1 MIAAIGWRDLL
12 MVVLGFGAIPVA
24 IYNPYYGLL
33 AYCWLSF
40 LRPQSMV
47 FSTQIAETRFTF
59 FVGIALVLRSLLSE
73 GPRFRLKAPSV
84 VFIGVW
90 IWMVVCTIM
99 SKQQAESAEFL
110 EKFSKIA
117 IAALLLTGLV
127 HERWQL
133 KWLVIVLALCSG
145 FYAVKIGGYFLLGF
159 SDVTHHGG
167 PAGMDN
173 NDIALFLAMG
183 FPLLVFGAAEVQHK
197 WLRRGMYFAAAMCV
211 PAVIVGESRGGML
224 ALAVSLVITVW
235 RRTNWFKTLVLGAV
249 AIPIILLMLPPGTM
263 ERYKSIGNYREDSSA
278 RARLG
283 AWAIAREMTA
293 DHPVTGVGMG
303 QNAFQIESK
312 QYLVAQGWEFED
324 PPVAHSVWFS
334 AMAGMGYPGLAL
346 FGLLIVVTF
355 WMTWRIRRTV
365 AGLGDGG
372 GWAVSY
378 SKGIETAVIAY
389 AIAGT
394 FLSQVGFEYVYAVML
409 LSVPLMAL
417 AQREVASRSSVED
430 DLLSAGPDGSEG
442 DRLPCP
448 TP

>member
-12 MVVLGFGAIPVA
+12 MLLLGFGAIPVA

-47 FSTQIAETRFTF
+47 FSSEIAETRFTF

-183 FPLLVFGAAEVQHK
+183 FPLLIFGAAEVEHK

-224 ALAVSLVITVW
+224 ALAVSLVITIW
-235 RRTNWFKTLVLGAV
+235 RRTNWFKTLVLGAIAV
-249 AIPIILLMLPPGTM
+249 PIILLMVPQETM
-263 ERYKSIGNYREDSSA
+263 NRYKSIGDEKDISIVGRL
-278 RARLG
+278 RAWEVAQR
-283 AWAIAREMTA
+283 MTE
-293 DHPVTGVGMG
+293 DHPYTGIGMG
-303 QNAFQIESK
+303 QGTFMAEYSK
-312 QYLVAQGWEFED
+312 YQED
-324 PPVAHSVWFS
+324 PEDWPHVAHSVWLS
-334 AMAGMGYPGLAL
+334 ALAGMGYPGLTL
-346 FGLLIVVTF
+346 FILLILVTF
-355 WMTWRIRRTV
+355 WTTWRIRR
-365 AGLGDGG
+365 AARELGADGL
-372 GWAVSY
+372 WAASY
-378 SKGIETAVIAY
+378 SRGVETAVIAF

-394 FLSQVGFEYVYAVML
+394 FLSQIGFEFVYAVML
-409 LSVPLMAL
+409 LSVPLMAMTQQSIADL
-417 AQREVASRSSVED
+417 ADKEADED
-430 DLLSAGPDGSEG
+430 QPDDSQPDEPDGG
-442 DRLPCP
+442 QPKLCLTR
-448 TP
+448 